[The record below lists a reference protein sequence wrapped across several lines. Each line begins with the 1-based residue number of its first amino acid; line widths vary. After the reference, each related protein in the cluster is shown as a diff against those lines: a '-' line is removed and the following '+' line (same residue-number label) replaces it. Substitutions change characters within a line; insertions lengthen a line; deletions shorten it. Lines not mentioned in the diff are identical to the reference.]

1 MLFRGSERLI
11 SPLAILDTINCY
23 MSYLP
28 SLKWNKLIL
37 TFNFKN
43 NAAQ

>member
-1 MLFRGSERLI
+1 MLFCGSERFNL
-11 SPLAILDTINCY
+11 PLGHIGYDCYIN
-23 MSYLP
+23 YLP

-37 TFNFKN
+37 TFNFEN

>member
-1 MLFRGSERLI
+1 MLFLGSERFNL
-11 SPLAILDTINCY
+11 PLGQLHKIV

-28 SLKWNKLIL
+28 ILKWNKLIL
-37 TFNFKN
+37 KFNFEN